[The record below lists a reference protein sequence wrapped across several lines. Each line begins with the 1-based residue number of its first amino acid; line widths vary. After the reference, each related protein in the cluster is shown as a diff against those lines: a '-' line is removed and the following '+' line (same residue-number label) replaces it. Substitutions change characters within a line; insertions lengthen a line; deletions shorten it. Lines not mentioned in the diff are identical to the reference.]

1 MINLQCMFSNLN
13 RSIKDSQFP
22 IDTNGIIKCYYGISS
37 NGFFRI
43 SFLSK
48 KNTGIKGTTKSIDIV
63 QGNSNDDIY
72 WTCFDLKND
81 DLLSVFCTFGED
93 LISSI
98 FNEKN
103 ENIASAKLR
112 FRFSTWLALFK
123 KSKNPFSLEKAK
135 GLFGELYFLK
145 KYMLEVYGVE
155 NSIRAWSGPDMYS
168 KDFAISDHWYEI
180 KTISAH
186 SNAVKISSI
195 QQLASDYVGHLIVV
209 TTDEMADTF
218 SGKDSSI
225 NELIQFIISEIADD
239 NVKDEFLEKLSN
251 IEYDM
256 CDELG
261 DKKYQVLKMYKYIVD
276 DKFPILRESDIKS
289 KAISNISYELVLKLL
304 DDFLEVK

>member
-1 MINLQCMFSNLN
+1 
-13 RSIKDSQFP
+13 
-22 IDTNGIIKCYYGISS
+22 
-37 NGFFRI
+37 
-43 SFLSK
+43 
-48 KNTGIKGTTKSIDIV
+48 
-63 QGNSNDDIY
+63 
-72 WTCFDLKND
+72 
-81 DLLSVFCTFGED
+81 
-93 LISSI
+93 
-98 FNEKN
+98 
-103 ENIASAKLR
+103 
-112 FRFSTWLALFK
+112 
-123 KSKNPFSLEKAK
+123 
-135 GLFGELYFLK
+135 
-145 KYMLEVYGVE
+145 
-155 NSIRAWSGPDMYS
+155 MYS

-186 SNAVKISSI
+186 STVVKISSI

-251 IEYDM
+251 IGYDM

-261 DKKYQVLKMYKYIVD
+261 DKKYQVLKMDKYIVD

-304 DDFLEVK
+304 DDFLEVNNEC